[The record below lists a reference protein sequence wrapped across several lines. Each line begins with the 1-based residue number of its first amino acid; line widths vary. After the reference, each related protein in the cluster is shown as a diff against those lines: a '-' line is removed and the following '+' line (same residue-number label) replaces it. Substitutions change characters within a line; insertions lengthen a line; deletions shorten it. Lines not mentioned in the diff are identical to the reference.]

1 VNLLPFE
8 RADGQ
13 RPESD
18 WPANLGGVNPTDTPA
33 ELPLATRLWFAW
45 VCLLRVLFDAR
56 FAARTWTVRAALP
69 AGPAPT
75 AAPAAKPAPTATPKP
90 PDRAPGALQLLSL
103 LQRDGR
109 LVDFLEQDIAS
120 FSDEE
125 IGAAARLVHEGCRK
139 TLHQLTTVKPVRA
152 ESEGANVTLEE
163 GFVRSQ
169 IKLIGNVSGTPP
181 YRGTLRHRGWRAA
194 SLHLPE
200 VVEGHDADILA
211 PAEVEL

>member
-1 VNLLPFE
+1 VNPDELPF
-8 RADGQ
+8 
-13 RPESD
+13 
-18 WPANLGGVNPTDTPA
+18 L
-33 ELPLATRLWFAW
+33 TRLWFAW

-69 AGPAPT
+69 AAPARA
-75 AAPAAKPAPTATPKP
+75 AAPPAAAIAKP
-90 PDRAPGALQLLSL
+90 PDHSLGALQLLTL

-125 IGAAARLVHEGCRK
+125 IGAAARLVHDGCQK
-139 TLHQLTTVKPVRA
+139 TLHQLATVKPVRA
-152 ESEGANVTLEE
+152 ENEGANVTLEE

-200 VVEGHDADILA
+200 VVEGHDANILA